1 MMPISASKRRRA
13 RGLATIEVLVAV
25 AIIVLIGSLA
35 TLTLGGTDRRVVAR
49 ETADISLFLQQT
61 RLRALELGRPVEII
75 VNGTEGRIEAVG
87 QRHQIARGLTLTPEE
102 ARLVLQPTGASG
114 GLTVEVA
121 KGNHTGAVTLDWLT
135 GRVEIE

>member
-25 AIIVLIGSLA
+25 TIIVLIGSLA
-35 TLTLGGTDRRVVAR
+35 TLTLGSTDRRIVAR

-87 QRHQIARGLTLTPEE
+87 QHHQIARGLTLTPEE
-102 ARLVLQPTGASG
+102 ARLVLQP
-114 GLTVEVA
+114 
-121 KGNHTGAVTLDWLT
+121 
-135 GRVEIE
+135 